1 MIRKTHRA
9 LYLLLCIVAICG
21 SLRAQTDKTI
31 TIRMLD
37 SKTGILIASSDYLV
51 RINHEETAHGN
62 WVVKNE
68 DGSGKLN
75 LPGNATVLSV
85 RATYDSN
92 TVFYVNCDAAKDMGS
107 SDHAPGL
114 DRWYKVADIV
124 ESGVVAPE
132 WLRREK
138 DSRQTAG
145 RSQPRRVCLLCQKA
159 QCERAVR
166 SIGPE
171 ACRLRRRSSLG
182 ARSHRPGHAR
192 LHPSG

>member
-21 SLRAQTDKTI
+21 SLRAQADKTI

-62 WVVKNE
+62 WTAKNE
-68 DGSGKLN
+68 DGSGKLK

-92 TVFYVNCDAAKDMGS
+92 TVFYINCDAAKDTGS
-107 SDHAPGL
+107 SDRAPGL
-114 DRWYKVADIV
+114 DRWYKVADV
-124 ESGVVAPE
+124 LKSGVVAPNGC
-132 WLRREK
+132 
-138 DSRQTAG
+138 AG
-145 RSQPRRVCLLCQKA
+145 KKIPDRLQVVANPGEFVFF
-159 QCERAVR
+159 VR
-166 SIGPE
+166 KLNAKE
-171 ACRLRRRSSLG
+171 QFDQ
-182 ARSHRPGHAR
+182 
-192 LHPSG
+192 